1 MEKSSDMTQKPKRHY
16 VNNKDFY
23 EAIVVYKA
31 KLRENPNTIVPNYI
45 GECIVA
51 ICNKLST
58 KPNFIGY
65 SFRDEMIGDGIENC
79 IASVDGFDPEKSSNP
94 FAYFTQIAWNA
105 FIRRIAKE
113 KKQQYIKHKNMQN
126 SFVVGELEDHSY
138 GDTNTLIQHKSNQLS
153 DDIIDNFE
161 KKLTK
166 TKKSSTVGI
175 EKFAFNEDSTNE
187 QPTPSATSSD

>member
-1 MEKSSDMTQKPKRHY
+1 MTQKPKRHY

-23 EAIVVYKA
+23 DAIVAYKM
-31 KLRENPNTIVPNYI
+31 KLKEKPDARVPNYI
-45 GECIVA
+45 GECILA

-65 SFRDEMIGDGIENC
+65 SFRDEMIADAIENC
-79 IASVDGFDPEKSSNP
+79 IASVDGFDPEKSNNP

-105 FIRRIAKE
+105 FIRRISKE

-138 GDTNTLIQHKSNQLS
+138 GDSGSLIHVKGNQIS
-153 DDIIDNFE
+153 DEIIDNFE

-166 TKKSSTVGI
+166 SKKISIVGI
-175 EKFAFNEDSTNE
+175 EKFTVEEDLDDE
-187 QPTPSATSSD
+187 SATSSTTNAN

>member
-1 MEKSSDMTQKPKRHY
+1 MTQKPKRHY

-23 EAIVVYKA
+23 EAIVVYKT
-31 KLRENPNTIVPNYI
+31 KLRENPKTTVPNYV
-45 GECIVA
+45 GECILA

-65 SFRDEMIGDGIENC
+65 SFRDEMIADAIENC
-79 IASVDGFDPEKSSNP
+79 IASVDGFDPDKSNNP

-126 SFVVGELEDHSY
+126 SFVAGELEDYSH
-138 GDTNTLIQHKSNQLS
+138 GDTGSMIHMKSNQLS

-166 TKKSSTVGI
+166 TKKTGMIGI
-175 EKFAFNEDSTNE
+175 EKFAFNEENTDE
-187 QPTPSATSSD
+187 QPAPSATGSN